1 MLTYKAQSF
10 WDLPCA
16 CFVALNAAAMAFEC
30 EVALLPIRSK
40 IEPCGCLLLY
50 VFPRLFK
57 FDGVIPLGWNC
68 PAWVYLYS
76 VYHSIHYLI
85 ADEHHW

>member
-16 CFVALNAAAMAFEC
+16 YFVALNAAAMAFEC

-50 VFPRLFK
+50 VFPRPFK

-76 VYHSIHYLI
+76 VYRLNLVLMYL
-85 ADEHHW
+85 EHLV